1 MMTNELT
8 AKKRCLALFSGG
20 LDSILSVIWMTKL
33 GYEVIP
39 ITFSTPFF
47 PTDKAKVSAELN
59 GLNLVVRNILPEHLV
74 MLKNPRY
81 GFGRNANPCIDCHAL
96 MISLAGALLPEYNAG
111 FIITGEVLG
120 QRPMSQTKRSL
131 TTVAKLSGYED
142 LVVRPL
148 SQQLLEDSLPIREG
162 WINKEALL
170 SIKGRSRKTQ
180 IALAKELGV
189 VSYPAPGGGCL
200 LTNPDYSL
208 RIRDLLEHDNT
219 SSTEIELLKYGRH
232 FRISSGLKL
241 ILARTGKEM
250 EEAYNKYPDQYFMR
264 SLSHSGPWAILRGE
278 DFGDADLQLAANIL
292 LSYCAKAPENA
303 PVVWGKASSFDHE
316 IDASKLPRE
325 AFLPLLL
332 STDKE
337 IKC

>member
-8 AKKRCLALFSGG
+8 KRCLALFSGG
-20 LDSILSVIWMTKL
+20 LDSILSVIWMMKK

-47 PTDKAKVSAELN
+47 ATDKAKVSATLN
-59 GLNLVVRNILPEHLV
+59 QLDLVVRDILPQHLQ

-81 GFGRNANPCIDCHAL
+81 GFGRNSNPCIDCHAL
-96 MISLAGALLPEYNAG
+96 MISLAGALLPEYNAS

-120 QRPMSQTKRSL
+120 QRPMSQTRRSL
-131 TTVAKLSGYED
+131 NTVAQLSGYED
-142 LVVRPL
+142 LLVRPL
-148 SQQLLEDSLPIREG
+148 SQKLLTDSLPLREG
-162 WINKEALL
+162 WIKKEDLL
-170 SIKGRSRKTQ
+170 SFEGRSRKAQ
-180 IALAKELGV
+180 IALAKELGITH
-189 VSYPAPGGGCL
+189 YPAPGGGCL

-208 RIRDLLEHDNT
+208 RIRDLLDHEQT
-219 SSTEIELLKYGRH
+219 SAREIELLKYGRH
-232 FRISSGLKL
+232 FRISPNLKL

-250 EEAYNKYPDQYFMR
+250 EEAYYKYPDEFFMR

-278 DFGDADLQLAANIL
+278 SFIEADLQLAANIL
-292 LSYCAKAPENA
+292 LSYCAKAPTKA
-303 PVVWGKASSFDHE
+303 KVVWGKADTFDHE
-316 IDASKLPRE
+316 IQATKLPRE